1 MIQVQRFNKVLKLAV
16 ILGDLVIL
24 NVLFISFNSIWN
36 ELFGERACSGTLPQI
51 LTLFSVC
58 YFACTISGGVILH
71 RRGARADQ
79 IVFRVLR
86 NVFYFSFLSTGLMV
100 LSELEIY
107 SKRFFIYYF
116 ILLILCITVY
126 RLLFRFCIQLYRSHG
141 GNFRTVLYLGSTE
154 NIAELYHEMTSDAT
168 TGYRVLG
175 YFDTTPNAKF
185 PASCTYLGKPEQAI
199 DYLAQHKVNQLY
211 CCLPSALSEQIVPV
225 INYCENN
232 LIHFYSVP
240 NVRNYL
246 RHRMHFEMIGSV
258 PILSIRKEP
267 LGKIENRLIK
277 RIFDVIFSLLFLCT
291 LFPIIFLI
299 VGVTIKI
306 TSSGPIFF
314 RQKRNG
320 LNNKEFWCY
329 KFRSMKVNKE
339 SDTLQATLNDPRKT
353 KFGDFMR
360 RTNIDELPQFINVLL
375 GDMSIVGPRPH
386 MLKHTEEYS
395 KIINKYMVRHFI
407 KPGITGWAQ
416 VTGFRGETRELED
429 MEGRL
434 LSSNPAEM
442 PGIEEIQQYRRI
454 FRLIKKSILP
464 LKEHINKLL
473 HSDNTLLHKSN
484 RPFFNDVNDHLQF
497 VLQTLEGCR
506 DMISALVDL
515 YLSNNDQRMNGI
527 MKQLTIVS
535 TIFIPL
541 TFLAGIWGMN
551 FSWMPELNWKYG
563 YLFAWILMLV
573 TGTAVYLLFRRKKW
587 Y

>member
-1 MIQVQRFNKVLKLAV
+1 MIFVKVNCLIRECWV
-16 ILGDLVIL
+16 M
-24 NVLFISFNSIWN
+24 
-36 ELFGERACSGTLPQI
+36 P
-51 LTLFSVC
+51 
-58 YFACTISGGVILH
+58 
-71 RRGARADQ
+71 GA
-79 IVFRVLR
+79 
-86 NVFYFSFLSTGLMV
+86 FL
-100 LSELEIY
+100 

-306 TSSGPIFF
+306 TSPGPIFF

-429 MEGRL
+429 MEGRVKADIWYMEHWSFL
-434 LSSNPAEM
+434 LDLYIMYKTVANA
-442 PGIEEIQQYRRI
+442 
-454 FRLIKKSILP
+454 
-464 LKEHINKLL
+464 
-473 HSDNTLLHKSN
+473 LHK
-484 RPFFNDVNDHLQF
+484 D
-497 VLQTLEGCR
+497 
-506 DMISALVDL
+506 
-515 YLSNNDQRMNGI
+515 
-527 MKQLTIVS
+527 KQ
-535 TIFIPL
+535 
-541 TFLAGIWGMN
+541 A
-551 FSWMPELNWKYG
+551 Y
-563 YLFAWILMLV
+563 
-573 TGTAVYLLFRRKKW
+573 
-587 Y
+587 

>member
-154 NIAELYHEMTSDAT
+154 NIAELYHEMSSDAT

-185 PASCTYLGKPEQAI
+185 PASCTYLGKPEQVI
-199 DYLAQHKVNQLY
+199 SYLAQHKVNQLY

-267 LGKIENRLIK
+267 LGKIENRMLK
-277 RIFDVIFSLLFLCT
+277 RIFDVIFSLLFLC
-291 LFPIIFLI
+291 
-299 VGVTIKI
+299 
-306 TSSGPIFF
+306 IFF

-429 MEGRL
+429 MEGRVKADIWYMEHWSFL
-434 LSSNPAEM
+434 LDLYIMYKTVANA
-442 PGIEEIQQYRRI
+442 
-454 FRLIKKSILP
+454 
-464 LKEHINKLL
+464 
-473 HSDNTLLHKSN
+473 LHK
-484 RPFFNDVNDHLQF
+484 D
-497 VLQTLEGCR
+497 
-506 DMISALVDL
+506 
-515 YLSNNDQRMNGI
+515 
-527 MKQLTIVS
+527 KQ
-535 TIFIPL
+535 
-541 TFLAGIWGMN
+541 A
-551 FSWMPELNWKYG
+551 Y
-563 YLFAWILMLV
+563 
-573 TGTAVYLLFRRKKW
+573 
-587 Y
+587 